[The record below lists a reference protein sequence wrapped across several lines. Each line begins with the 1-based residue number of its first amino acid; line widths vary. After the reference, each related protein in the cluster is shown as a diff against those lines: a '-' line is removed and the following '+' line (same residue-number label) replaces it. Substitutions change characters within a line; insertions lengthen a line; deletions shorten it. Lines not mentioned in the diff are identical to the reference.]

1 MGKKDPR
8 VDAYIEDSEP
18 FARSILSHLREVV
31 HETCPEVE
39 ETIKW
44 RFPVFEYHGIMC
56 NMASFKEHCAF
67 GFWKPSLILEGDE
80 ARSETAMGQFG
91 RITAVNELP
100 PRETLIGYVRRAM
113 EVNEKGLQP
122 SSKKPKKADVDPP
135 ADLTAALRAESGALE
150 VFEEMAPG
158 YRREYIEWIEEA
170 KRDATRRRR
179 IEKAVSQ
186 IAEGKSLNWKYM

>member
-8 VDAYIEDSEP
+8 VDAYIEESEP
-18 FARSILSHLREVV
+18 FAQPILDHLREVI
-31 HETCPEVE
+31 HEACPEVR

-44 RFPVFEYHGIMC
+44 RFPVFEYHGILC

-80 ARSETAMGQFG
+80 ARSEKAMGQFG
-91 RITAVNELP
+91 RIKSVDELP
-100 PRETLIGYVRRAM
+100 PREILIGYVRRAM
-113 EVNEKGLQP
+113 ELNEKGIRP
-122 SSKKPKKADVDPP
+122 SAMAPKKADVDPP
-135 ADLTAALRAESGALE
+135 EDLTDALRAASGAME
-150 VFEEMAPG
+150 AFEEMAPG

-186 IAEGKSLNWKYM
+186 ISEGKSLNWKYM

>member
-18 FARSILSHLREVV
+18 FAKPILRHLREVI
-31 HETCPEVE
+31 HEACPEVE
-39 ETIKW
+39 EAIKW

-67 GFWKPSLILEGDE
+67 GFWKPSLILDGDE
-80 ARSETAMGQFG
+80 ARSEEAMGQFG
-91 RITAVNELP
+91 RITSFDELP
-100 PRETLIGYVRRAM
+100 PRENLIGYIRRAM
-113 EVNEKGLQP
+113 EVNEKGLRP
-122 SSKKPKKADVDPP
+122 SAKKPKNADVDPP
-135 ADLTAALRAESGALE
+135 EDLTAALRAEAGAMKA
-150 VFEEMAPG
+150 FEEMAPG
-158 YRREYIEWIEEA
+158 YRREYIEWIDGA

-186 IAEGKSLNWKYM
+186 ISEGKSLNWKYM